1 MKKMVKK
8 LFAAALSTTVVFSMI
23 MPMNISAATT
33 TVMDEDFTTVENL
46 DGWTY
51 SNTKDNNTKESTFK
65 LDNSMLKVYS
75 GIKDN
80 GVDRLTKQFTP
91 INTGDTLEI
100 TGTLSVIRPDDNSG
114 QNVALRIGNG
124 NHNWSLLQ
132 LSNNGATQR
141 LSAAGADTNEDNGY
155 RASQIKKDFNLTNLS
170 DPWGKKGFEFIA
182 GKDINYS
189 AALAPSESGYTL
201 TVTLGDYQVEPL
213 SVTLTTEEAISLD
226 RIYFSSGANS
236 TGNRAAAIQVK
247 NLKMVR
253 EVYEKPL
260 LAFGDEILYN
270 NDGVRMDEDFTT
282 WTGTSAIVTADNADY
297 TRGAK
302 WAYSNTKGNAT
313 QASTFTI
320 ENNALKVCSG
330 IKDNGVDS
338 LTKKFNPINAG
349 DTLKITGILSV
360 IRPDD
365 NSGQNVALRIGNGN
379 HNWSLLQLS
388 NNGATQS
395 LSAAGMDTNED
406 NGYRASQIK
415 QNFDL
420 TNLKD
425 SWGKK
430 GFEFIAGK
438 DINYSAELAPS
449 EDGYTLTVSLGDYQ
463 VTPLSIALTT
473 AEATSLDRIYFT
485 SGANSTSNR
494 KAAIKAKNL
503 KVEAIGTKTG
513 LENGENTLYLP
524 VKNLNGENAN
534 FTVVAALCEADG
546 TKKSFKIVPC
556 ENLTDYTKN
565 LAVNMTVDNKDNQY
579 VKIFVFDNMEN
590 IIPLTGAKT
599 TK

>member
-8 LFAAALSTTVVFSMI
+8 LFAAALSTTVMFSMI
-23 MPMNISAATT
+23 MPMNISAAAT
-33 TVMDEDFTTVENL
+33 TVIDEDFTTVENL

-51 SNTKDNNTKESTFK
+51 SNTKGNNTKESTFIP
-65 LDNSMLKVYS
+65 DNSMLKVYS

-100 TGTLSVIRPDDNSG
+100 TGTLSLTKPDWYSG
-114 QNVALRIGNG
+114 QDVALKIGNG

-132 LSNNGATQR
+132 LSNNDKVQSV
-141 LSAAGADTNEDNGY
+141 SAAGADTPEDNGY
-155 RASQIKKDFNLTNLS
+155 RTIGQKFDLTNLTN
-170 DPWGKKGFEFIA
+170 GFDAIA

-189 AALAPSESGYTL
+189 AALTPSESGYTL
-201 TVTLGDYQVEPL
+201 TVSLGKDQVEPL
-213 SVTLTTEEAISLD
+213 SVTLTAEEATSLD
-226 RIYFSSGANS
+226 RIYFSSGATS

-270 NDGVRMDEDFTT
+270 NDGVRMDEDFTA
-282 WTGTSAIVTADNADY
+282 WSNTSEIVTADNADY

-302 WAYSNTKGNAT
+302 WSYSNTKGNDT
-313 QASTFTI
+313 HASTFTI
-320 ENNALKVCSG
+320 DNNALKICSG
-330 IKDNGVDS
+330 IKDNGIDN

-349 DTLKITGILSV
+349 DTLKITGTFSLDK
-360 IRPDD
+360 PDWY
-365 NSGQNVALRIGNGN
+365 SGQNVALRIGNGN

-388 NNGATQS
+388 NKDGIQS
-395 LSAAGMDTNED
+395 VSAAGADTPED
-406 NGYRASQIK
+406 NGYRTIVQK
-415 QNFDL
+415 FDL
-420 TNLKD
+420 TNLSD
-425 SWGKK
+425 SWGNK
-430 GFEFIAGK
+430 EFNVIAEK

-449 EDGYTLTVSLGDYQ
+449 EDGYTLTVSLGNDKIA
-463 VTPLSIALTT
+463 PLSVALTT
-473 AEATSLDRIYFT
+473 EEATSLDRIYFT
-485 SGANSTSNR
+485 SGANSTSSR

-546 TKKSFKIVPC
+546 TQKSFKIVPC